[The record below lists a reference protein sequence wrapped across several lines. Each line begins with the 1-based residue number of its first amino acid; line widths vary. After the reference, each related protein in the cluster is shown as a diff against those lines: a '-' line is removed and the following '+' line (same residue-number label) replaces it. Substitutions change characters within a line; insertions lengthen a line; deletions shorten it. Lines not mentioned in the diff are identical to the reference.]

1 MFVSFWPK
9 YSPENY
15 KCKHHI
21 TKNLIKMK
29 KLISYIFLTQ
39 SGKNFGNFYSKRYVD
54 NLWIIVLYDSS
65 GPLEPGV

>member
-1 MFVSFWPK
+1 
-9 YSPENY
+9 
-15 KCKHHI
+15 
-21 TKNLIKMK
+21 MK

-39 SGKNFGNFYSKRYVD
+39 SGKNFGNFYSKCYVD